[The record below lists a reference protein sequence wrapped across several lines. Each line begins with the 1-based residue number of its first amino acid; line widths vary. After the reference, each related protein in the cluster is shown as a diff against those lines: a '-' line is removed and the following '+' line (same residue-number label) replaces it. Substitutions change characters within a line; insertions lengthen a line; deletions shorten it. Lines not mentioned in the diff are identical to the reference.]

1 MYTVEM
7 LNSTEW
13 IEVARFDPC
22 VVNLD
27 TIKFCAYHIAR
38 EFEKKVTFARR
49 FAVIDQ
55 FTGEV
60 IWERAINCS

>member
-7 LNSTEW
+7 LNSTGW

-22 VVNLD
+22 IVDVD
-27 TIKFCAYHIAR
+27 VIKFCAYHIAR
-38 EFEKKVTFARR
+38 RFDNKVTFARH

-55 FTGEV
+55 STGEV
-60 IWERAINCS
+60 IWERPVKNA